1 MDEQQIKD
9 LIAST
14 VTDKVTEALKSALS
28 GDLLTNALK
37 PLATAIKDDLQAEF
51 EDLLTKPDPTP
62 AADPAKADPAKPG
75 EELSPEVRAKLR
87 KLEKDFEAE
96 KKAREA
102 EQKAREDEELRNSI
116 YAAMSAK
123 SVKQQDAALKL
134 FRDEGQFKRDNGKW
148 FAVNGEEVKSLDD
161 AVADFLATPTG
172 GLFVAPSGTQGVG
185 STETKGAAATTTTR
199 AKPSDAEFAAA
210 FGF

>member
-9 LIAST
+9 LVASQ
-14 VTDKVTEALKSALS
+14 VSEALKTAFS

-37 PLATAIKDDLQAEF
+37 PLATAIKEDLQNEF
-51 EDLLTKPDPTP
+51 EDLLTKPDPAP
-62 AADPAKADPAKPG
+62 AVDPTKADPSKAESKG
-75 EELSPEVRAKLR
+75 EELSPEIKAKLR
-87 KLEKDFEAE
+87 KLERDFEASE
-96 KKAREA
+96 KARLATE
-102 EQKAREDEELRNSI
+102 KAREDEELRNSI

-134 FRDEGQFKRDNGKW
+134 FKDEGQFKRDNGKW
-148 FAVNGEEVKSLDD
+148 FSVNGDEVKSLDD
-161 AVADFLATPTG
+161 AVGDFLSTPTG

-185 STETKGAAATTTTR
+185 STETKGSAATATTR